1 MTSGQQ
7 CHAQQQQQQ
16 QTHGKINISYLF
28 PKIDYWNMA
37 RAINPYLYLNMKR
50 DATGFEK
57 KKKEEHFLLPGV
69 QLPLAFENP

>member
-1 MTSGQQ
+1 
-7 CHAQQQQQQ
+7 
-16 QTHGKINISYLF
+16 
-28 PKIDYWNMA
+28 MA

-57 KKKEEHFLLPGV
+57 KKKGRTFFVTRV